1 MWQSIVK
8 VAYKPEFSAS
18 FKKFIRD
25 NVSPEFINIDGEG
38 YQFFVPAIEDQ
49 VDQATQRGEEFKV
62 HNLKI
67 LKALLDQ
74 RIEYVEL

>member
-25 NVSPEFINIDGEG
+25 SVSPEFIDADGEG
-38 YQFFVPAIEDQ
+38 HQFFVPAIEDQ
-49 VDQATQRGEEFKV
+49 VDQAPSKRRRFVKC
-62 HNLKI
+62 KI
-67 LKALLDQ
+67 LKQD
-74 RIEYVEL
+74 

>member
-25 NVSPEFINIDGEG
+25 NVSPEFIDADGEG
-38 YQFFVPAIEDQ
+38 HQFFVPAIEDLIHT
-49 VDQATQRGEEFKV
+49 VS
-62 HNLKI
+62 LI
-67 LKALLDQ
+67 LK
-74 RIEYVEL
+74 REKII